1 MQLLRRSCIENLQKQ
16 ERLSEFHS
24 RKISSNTEINAII
37 NEWRKSNEGEYIEYI
52 IELSFGG
59 GINKWVIAKR
69 YSDFVFIHNKM
80 LVSNDNVVV
89 PKIPPKI
96 DVRDK
101 QQLEN
106 RMIQLEEYLNAYL
119 TQYPIN
125 PLILEFWEFENS
137 GSQIFR
143 ELSKMNIKTIE
154 CSIPGKFYKLSHSG
168 DVDTY
173 FEAEIR
179 IYPQDNLN
187 PMQIKIQITYELI
200 RQFHTDLKLISRM
213 GDIDMSSQGD
223 LPSLINSNGEKVLDQ
238 QMMENIEEYLNR
250 LQNNPSLLNL
260 IVFKKF
266 ISDNIILDGEFEWVD
281 MKPRYS
287 NNKKL
292 KVLGSIRDAE
302 EMFGNLDDSDENDS
316 EEEF

>member
-1 MQLLRRSCIENLQKQ
+1 ML
-16 ERLSEFHS
+16 
-24 RKISSNTEINAII
+24 IST
-37 NEWRKSNEGEYIEYI
+37 
-52 IELSFGG
+52 
-59 GINKWVIAKR
+59 
-69 YSDFVFIHNKM
+69 SD
-80 LVSNDNVVV
+80 VVV

-96 DVRDK
+96 DGRDK
-101 QQLEN
+101 MQLEN
-106 RMIQLEEYLNAYL
+106 RMIQLEEYLNSYL

-143 ELSKMNIKTIE
+143 ELSRMDIKTIE
-154 CSIPGKFYKLSHSG
+154 WKIPGKFYKLSHSG

-173 FEAEIR
+173 YEASIH
-179 IYPQDNLN
+179 IFPQNDQN

-200 RQFHTDLKLISRM
+200 RQFHTDLNLIARM
-213 GDIDMSSQGD
+213 GDIDMTSLGD

-266 ISDNIILDGEFEWVD
+266 ISENIILDGEFELVEP
-281 MKPRYS
+281 KPRNS

-292 KVLGSIRDAE
+292 KVLGSIRNDD
-302 EMFGNLDDSDENDS
+302 EMFGNLDDDENESDE
-316 EEEF
+316 EF